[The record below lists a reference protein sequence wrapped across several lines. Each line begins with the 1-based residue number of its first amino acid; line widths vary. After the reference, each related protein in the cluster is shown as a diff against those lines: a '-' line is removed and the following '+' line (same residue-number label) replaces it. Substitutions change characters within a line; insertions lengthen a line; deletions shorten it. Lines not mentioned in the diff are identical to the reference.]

1 MIVRLTIEFDGT
13 AYCGWQTQSN
23 GLAVQQVLEEALAQV
38 QGVPVRVTASG
49 RTDAGVHARGMVV
62 HFHTENVL
70 PLGAYREGVNVH
82 LPDDIAVQSVALA
95 PADFNALRCATGK
108 WYRYTI
114 LQHPVRSPLASRT
127 AWHIRAPLDLAAMQ
141 GGADHFVGFH
151 DFARFRTTDCDA
163 KTTRREVFAVEVVQR
178 GELITID
185 VRGAG
190 FLRHMVRIMAGTLVA
205 IGLGKRPADDVRRLL
220 AGEPGLAAGPNAPPQ
235 GLCLMEVYY

>member
-13 AYCGWQTQSN
+13 AYCGWQTQNN

-38 QGVPVRVTASG
+38 QGMPVRVTASG

-62 HFHTENVL
+62 HFHAENVL

-82 LPDDIAVQSVALA
+82 LPNDIAVQSAALA
-95 PADFNALRCATGK
+95 PEGFNALRSATGK

-114 LQHPVRSPLASRT
+114 LQRPVRSPLAART
-127 AWHIRAPLDLAAMQ
+127 AWHIRSPLDLAAMQ
-141 GGADHFVGFH
+141 SAAGYFVGLH
-151 DFARFRTTDCDA
+151 DYARFRTTDCDA
-163 KTTRREVFAVEVVQR
+163 KTTHREVFAVEVVQR
-178 GELITID
+178 GELVTID

-205 IGLGKRPADDVRRLL
+205 IGLGKRPAEDVRRLL
-220 AGEPGLAAGPNAPPQ
+220 AGEPGLCAGPNAPPQ